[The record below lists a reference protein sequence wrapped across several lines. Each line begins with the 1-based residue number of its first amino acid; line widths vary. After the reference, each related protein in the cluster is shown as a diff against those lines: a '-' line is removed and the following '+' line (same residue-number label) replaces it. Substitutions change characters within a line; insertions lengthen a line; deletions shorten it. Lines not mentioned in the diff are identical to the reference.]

1 MNPQPKECKQSVF
14 EHLSCE
20 LEIDTRML
28 AMIGVLVFIWV
39 TLHLM
44 TGSFFPK
51 LWDLLSTGGGSS
63 DLWSHLDTEA
73 FSAKIWDL
81 TNVDGFFLKPR
92 NLYNLAVQTSV
103 VGIMATG
110 MVLVIVARHIDL
122 SVGSAM
128 GFTGMAIAFL
138 QVHVFTLG
146 AAWNWPL
153 TVVFGLLLGAA
164 IGLWQGWWIAFRGVP
179 AFVVTLGGLLIF
191 RGGAYLITDGRT
203 VAPMDETYQLLGGG
217 INGSIGAT
225 GSWIFGAIVIAVM
238 LFGALRGRVRRKK
251 YGFKPKKLWVE
262 VTMLV
267 IGIGLVC
274 GFVIVM
280 NSYYKP
286 RTEIPRGI
294 PIPVLI
300 LIGVVVIMTL
310 LSKVTKF
317 GRYVFAIGGNPE
329 AAELSGINV
338 PRVTMLIF
346 MVMGIL
352 CGVAAVITTAR
363 LNAGANS
370 MGTMAEL
377 SVIAAAVIG
386 GTSLAGGLG
395 TIVGAILGALIM
407 QSLES
412 GMVLLG
418 VTSAMRQV
426 VIGLVL
432 IVAVWFDVVYNKKK
446 Q

>member
-1 MNPQPKECKQSVF
+1 MNMGEVMTTQPEISEKNSLILR
-14 EHLSCE
+14 LSTA

-28 AMIGVLVFIWV
+28 AMIGA
-39 TLHLM
+39 
-44 TGSFFPK
+44 
-51 LWDLLSTGGGSS
+51 LLSIWIILNILTEGIFFSS
-63 DLWSHLDTEA
+63 
-73 FSAKIWDL
+73 
-81 TNVDGFFLKPR
+81 R
-92 NLYNLAVQTSV
+92 NLYNLAVQSSV

-122 SVGSAM
+122 SVGSLM
-128 GFTGMAIAFL
+128 GFTGMVIAYL

-146 AAWNWPL
+146 ASWNWPM
-153 TVVFGLLLGAA
+153 TVFFGLLLGAVL
-164 IGLWQGWWIAFRGVP
+164 GLWQGWWIAYRGVP

-191 RGGAYLITDGRT
+191 RGGAYLVTDGRT
-203 VAPMDETYQLLGGG
+203 VAPMDKAYQLLGGG
-217 INGSIGAT
+217 IDGSIGAT
-225 GSWIFGAIVIAVM
+225 WSWIFGGICILFM
-238 LFGALRGRVRRKK
+238 LIGTYRNRLRRNK
-251 YGFKPKKLWVE
+251 YGFKPKALWAEIVLL
-262 VTMLV
+262 TL
-267 IGIGLVC
+267 GIGLVC
-274 GFVIVM
+274 GFVMIM

-286 RTEIPRGI
+286 RTDIPRGI

-300 LIGVVVIMTL
+300 LIGVVVVMTL
-310 LSKVTKF
+310 VAKITKF

-377 SVIAAAVIG
+377 NVIAAAVIG
-386 GTSLAGGLG
+386 GTSLAGGIG
-395 TIVGAILGALIM
+395 TIAGAILGAVIM

-412 GMVLLG
+412 GMVLMG
-418 VTSAMRQV
+418 VSSAMRQV
-426 VIGLVL
+426 IIGLVL
-432 IVAVWFDVVYNKKK
+432 ILAVWFDVMYNKNKR
-446 Q
+446 

>member
-1 MNPQPKECKQSVF
+1 MNMGEVMTTQPEISEKNSLILR
-14 EHLSCE
+14 LSTA

-28 AMIGVLVFIWV
+28 AMIGA
-39 TLHLM
+39 
-44 TGSFFPK
+44 
-51 LWDLLSTGGGSS
+51 LLSIWIILNILTEGIFFSS
-63 DLWSHLDTEA
+63 
-73 FSAKIWDL
+73 
-81 TNVDGFFLKPR
+81 R
-92 NLYNLAVQTSV
+92 NLYNLAVQSSV

-122 SVGSAM
+122 SVGSLM
-128 GFTGMAIAFL
+128 GFTGMVIAYL

-146 AAWNWPL
+146 ASWNWPM
-153 TVVFGLLLGAA
+153 TVFFGLLLGAVL
-164 IGLWQGWWIAFRGVP
+164 GLWQGWWIAYRGVP

-191 RGGAYLITDGRT
+191 RGGAYLVTDGRT
-203 VAPMDETYQLLGGG
+203 VAPMDKAYQLLGGG
-217 INGSIGAT
+217 IDGSIGAT
-225 GSWIFGAIVIAVM
+225 WSWIFGGICILLM
-238 LFGALRGRVRRKK
+238 LIGTYRNRLRRNK
-251 YGFKPKKLWVE
+251 YGFKPKALWAEIVLL
-262 VTMLV
+262 TL
-267 IGIGLVC
+267 GIGLVC
-274 GFVIVM
+274 GFVMIM

-286 RTEIPRGI
+286 RTDIPRGI

-300 LIGVVVIMTL
+300 LIGVVVVMTL
-310 LSKVTKF
+310 VAKITKF

-377 SVIAAAVIG
+377 NVIAAAVIG
-386 GTSLAGGLG
+386 GTSLAGGIG
-395 TIVGAILGALIM
+395 TIAGAILGAVIM

-412 GMVLLG
+412 GMVLMG
-418 VTSAMRQV
+418 VSSAMRQV
-426 VIGLVL
+426 IIGLVL
-432 IVAVWFDVVYNKKK
+432 ILAVWFDVMYNKNKR
-446 Q
+446 

>member
-1 MNPQPKECKQSVF
+1 MTPPPKEAPKTSF
-14 EHLSCE
+14 FHRLSSE

-28 AMIGVLVFIWV
+28 AMIGALIIIWV
-39 TLHLM
+39 VLTVL
-44 TGSFFPK
+44 TDGIFF
-51 LWDLLSTGGGSS
+51 T
-63 DLWSHLDTEA
+63 A
-73 FSAKIWDL
+73 
-81 TNVDGFFLKPR
+81 R

-110 MVLVIVARHIDL
+110 MVMVIVARHIDL
-122 SVGSAM
+122 SVGSLM
-128 GFTGMAIAFL
+128 GFTGMVIAYL

-153 TVVFGLLLGAA
+153 TIVCGLALGALVG
-164 IGLWQGWWIAFRGVP
+164 IWQGWWIAYRGVP

-191 RGGAYLITDGRT
+191 RGGAYLVTDGRT
-203 VAPMDETYQLLGGG
+203 VAPMDKTYQLLGGG

-225 GSWIFGAIVIAVM
+225 WSWIFGLVCILLMIA
-238 LFGALRGRVRRKK
+238 GTIRSRARRKK
-251 YGFKPKKLWVE
+251 YGFKPKARWAEIV
-262 VTMLV
+262 MLL

-274 GFVIVM
+274 AFVMVM

-300 LIGVVVIMTL
+300 LIGVVVLMTL
-310 LSKVTKF
+310 LAKVTKF

-338 PRVTMLIF
+338 PRVTMFIF

-352 CGVAAVITTAR
+352 CGIAAVITTAR

-377 SVIAAAVIG
+377 NVIAAAVIG
-386 GTSLAGGLG
+386 GTSLAGGVG
-395 TIVGAILGALIM
+395 TIAGAILGAVIM

-412 GMVLLG
+412 GMVLMG

-432 IVAVWFDVVYNKKK
+432 VLAVWFDVMYNKNKR
-446 Q
+446 

>member
-1 MNPQPKECKQSVF
+1 MTPQPKEAPKTSLF
-14 EHLSCE
+14 HRLSSE

-28 AMIGVLVFIWV
+28 AMIGALIIIWV
-39 TLHLM
+39 VLTV
-44 TGSFFPK
+44 
-51 LWDLLSTGGGSS
+51 
-63 DLWSHLDTEA
+63 
-73 FSAKIWDL
+73 L
-81 TNVDGFFLKPR
+81 TNGIFFTAR

-122 SVGSAM
+122 SVGSLM
-128 GFTGMAIAFL
+128 GFTGMVIAYL

-153 TVVFGLLLGAA
+153 TVLCGLALGAVV
-164 IGLWQGWWIAFRGVP
+164 GLWQGWWVAYRGVP

-191 RGGAYLITDGRT
+191 RGGAYLVTDGRT
-203 VAPMDETYQLLGGG
+203 VAPMDKTYQLLGGG

-225 GSWIFGAIVIAVM
+225 WSWVFGLACILLMILGTFRSRA
-238 LFGALRGRVRRKK
+238 RRKK
-251 YGFKPKKLWVE
+251 YGFKPKARWAELV
-262 VTMLV
+262 MLL
-267 IGIGLVC
+267 IGVGLVC
-274 GFVIVM
+274 GFVMVM

-310 LSKVTKF
+310 LTKVTKF

-338 PRVTMLIF
+338 PRVTMFIF

-377 SVIAAAVIG
+377 NVIAAAVIG
-386 GTSLAGGLG
+386 GTSLAGGVG
-395 TIVGAILGALIM
+395 TITGAILGAVIM

-412 GMVLLG
+412 GMVLMG

-432 IVAVWFDVVYNKKK
+432 VLAVWFDVMYNKNKR
-446 Q
+446 

>member
-1 MNPQPKECKQSVF
+1 MNPAPEKAPKTSVF
-14 EHLSCE
+14 HRLSSE

-28 AMIGVLVFIWV
+28 AMIGALIIIWV
-39 TLHLM
+39 VLTVF
-44 TGSFFPK
+44 TDGIFF
-51 LWDLLSTGGGSS
+51 T
-63 DLWSHLDTEA
+63 A
-73 FSAKIWDL
+73 
-81 TNVDGFFLKPR
+81 R

-122 SVGSAM
+122 SVGSLM
-128 GFTGMAIAFL
+128 GFTGMAIAYL

-153 TVVFGLLLGAA
+153 TVLCGLALGALV
-164 IGLWQGWWIAFRGVP
+164 GLWQGWWIAYRGVP

-191 RGGAYLITDGRT
+191 RGGAYLVTDGRT
-203 VAPMDETYQLLGGG
+203 VAPMDKTYQLLGGG

-225 GSWIFGAIVIAVM
+225 WSWVFGLVCILLMIIGTFRSRA
-238 LFGALRGRVRRKK
+238 RRKK
-251 YGFKPKKLWVE
+251 YGFKPKARWAELV
-262 VTMLV
+262 MLL

-274 GFVIVM
+274 GFVMVM

-300 LIGVVVIMTL
+300 LIGVVVVMTL
-310 LSKVTKF
+310 LAKVTKF

-338 PRVTMLIF
+338 PRVTMFIF

-377 SVIAAAVIG
+377 NVIAAAVIG
-386 GTSLAGGLG
+386 GTSLAGGVG
-395 TIVGAILGALIM
+395 TITGAILGAVIM

-412 GMVLLG
+412 GMVLMG

-432 IVAVWFDVVYNKKK
+432 VLAVWFDVMYNKNKR
-446 Q
+446 

>member
-1 MNPQPKECKQSVF
+1 MTPQPKEAPKTSLF
-14 EHLSCE
+14 HRLSSE
-20 LEIDTRML
+20 LAIDTRML
-28 AMIGVLVFIWV
+28 AMIGALIIIWV
-39 TLHLM
+39 VLTV
-44 TGSFFPK
+44 
-51 LWDLLSTGGGSS
+51 
-63 DLWSHLDTEA
+63 
-73 FSAKIWDL
+73 L
-81 TNVDGFFLKPR
+81 TNGIFFTAR

-122 SVGSAM
+122 SVGSLM
-128 GFTGMAIAFL
+128 GFTGMVIAYL

-153 TVVFGLLLGAA
+153 TVLCGLALGAVV
-164 IGLWQGWWIAFRGVP
+164 GLWQGWWVAYRGVP

-191 RGGAYLITDGRT
+191 RGGAYLVTDGRT
-203 VAPMDETYQLLGGG
+203 VAPMDKTYQLLGGG

-225 GSWIFGAIVIAVM
+225 WSWVFGLACILLMILGTFRSRA
-238 LFGALRGRVRRKK
+238 RRKK
-251 YGFKPKKLWVE
+251 YGFKPKARWAELV
-262 VTMLV
+262 MLL
-267 IGIGLVC
+267 IGVGLVC
-274 GFVIVM
+274 GFVMVM

-310 LSKVTKF
+310 LTKVTKF

-338 PRVTMLIF
+338 PRVTMFIF

-377 SVIAAAVIG
+377 NVIAAAVIG
-386 GTSLAGGLG
+386 GTSLAGGVG
-395 TIVGAILGALIM
+395 TITGAILGAVIM

-412 GMVLLG
+412 GMVLMG

-432 IVAVWFDVVYNKKK
+432 VLAVWFDVMYNKNKR
-446 Q
+446 